1 MYFTPKLVWTKT
13 KDILAQQA
21 TKAFSSIFR
30 YQTNFGRFHSK
41 DMFRMF
47 DTMIKPI
54 LCYGSEIWGY
64 EFAINIEKVQVK
76 FCKRYC
82 CLSLNTADIF
92 VLGECGRL
100 PLCITYMS
108 NCVKYWLRLLRMGN
122 HRYPKQCYL
131 MLKRLDD
138 VGRKTWA
145 SSIQSLLYR
154 FGFGYAWLAQEVGNE
169 MNLLS
174 LFKQRL
180 IDCYTH
186 KWYSDINNSSKSN
199 HYRCFKSLL
208 EVELYLSVDLSYQ
221 AKEDLIGAQCEEI
234 ETCLNKNNSKRA
246 YQLVKDLTSE
256 KQGRSSTIQDK
267 SGKCLTEEKEILS
280 RWTEYCSELYN
291 YESCGDNTLLD
302 CSQPPEE
309 DLQPILHEEVEIAV
323 ASLKK
328 GKSAGVDNIPAE
340 LVQAG
345 GETMIDVLTEICNRI
360 WRTGEWPTPWTQS
373 LIITLPKKGNLQLC
387 QNYRTISLIS
397 HSSKIMLKVILNRLK
412 PQAEEIIA
420 EEQARFRAGRST
432 TEQIFNLRIL
442 CEKYLQHQQ
451 NLYHVFIDF
460 KKAFDR
466 VWHAALWATMR
477 KYNISANL
485 VRTIEQLYDKAT
497 SAVQMNGSI
506 GEWFRTTVGVR
517 QGCLLSPTLFNIFLE
532 RIMSDALEEH
542 DGKVSI
548 GGRNITNLRFADDI
562 DALAEE
568 EQELEALVESLD
580 KTCTRYK
587 MEISAEKTKLMTNSA
602 NGIQREINVN
612 GQKLGTVTSFKYLGA
627 VVSDD
632 GSKPEILSR
641 IAQATAA
648 LTKLKPIWRDNNIS
662 LGSKVK
668 LMRSLVISIFLYACE
683 SWTLTAELEKRTQAF
698 EMRCY
703 RRLLNISYKDHV
715 TNEEVRRKIQAAIGE
730 YDELLTLV
738 KKRKLRWFGH
748 VSRSS
753 GLAKTILQGTVKGK
767 RKRGRQKKRWEDNI
781 KEWTGMD
788 FASSTRAAENRSRWK
803 GVVANSSV
811 VPRRPS
817 KVMG

>member
-1 MYFTPKLVWTKT
+1 MYLMMDKEISCKGHC
-13 KDILAQQA
+13 D
-21 TKAFSSIFR
+21 S
-30 YQTNFGRFHSK
+30 FHS
-41 DMFRMF
+41 F
-47 DTMIKPI
+47 
-54 LCYGSEIWGY
+54 S
-64 EFAINIEKVQVK
+64 
-76 FCKRYC
+76 
-82 CLSLNTADIF
+82 
-92 VLGECGRL
+92 
-100 PLCITYMS
+100 
-108 NCVKYWLRLLRMGN
+108 
-122 HRYPKQCYL
+122 
-131 MLKRLDD
+131 
-138 VGRKTWA
+138 
-145 SSIQSLLYR
+145 
-154 FGFGYAWLAQEVGNE
+154 
-169 MNLLS
+169 
-174 LFKQRL
+174 
-180 IDCYTH
+180 
-186 KWYSDINNSSKSN
+186 
-199 HYRCFKSLL
+199 
-208 EVELYLSVDLSYQ
+208 
-221 AKEDLIGAQCEEI
+221 
-234 ETCLNKNNSKRA
+234 
-246 YQLVKDLTSE
+246 YQLVKDLTIE
-256 KQGRSSTIQDK
+256 KQGRSSTMQDK
-267 SGKCLTEEKEILS
+267 SGKCLTEEKKILS
-280 RWTEYCSELYN
+280 RWTEYCSELCN
-291 YESCGDNTLLD
+291 YESCGDNTVLD
-302 CSQPPEE
+302 CSRPPEE
-309 DLQPILHEEVEIAV
+309 DLQPILREEVEIAV

-345 GETMIDVLTEICNRI
+345 GETMIDALTEICNRT
-360 WRTGEWPTPWTQS
+360 WRTEEWPTPWTQS

-387 QNYRTISLIS
+387 QNYRNISLIS
-397 HSSKIMLKVILNRLK
+397 HSSKVMLKVILNRLK

-420 EEQARFRAGRST
+420 EEQAGFRAGRST

-451 NLYHVFIDF
+451 NLYHVFLDF

-466 VWHAALWATMR
+466 VWHAALWATRRM
-477 KYNISANL
+477 YNISANL

-497 SAVQMNGSI
+497 NAVQMDGSI

-517 QGCLLSPTLFNIFLE
+517 QGCLLSPTRFNIFLE

-542 DGKVSI
+542 DGKLSI

-587 MEISAEKTKLMTNSA
+587 MEISSEKTKPMTNSA
-602 NGIQREINVN
+602 NGIQREIKVK

-632 GSKPEILSR
+632 GSKPEVLSR

-648 LTKLKPIWRDNNIS
+648 LTKLKPILRDNNIS

-703 RRLLNISYKDHV
+703 RRLLNISDKDHV

-753 GLAKTILQGTVKGK
+753 GFAKTILQGTVKGK
-767 RKRGRQKKRWEDNI
+767 RKRGRQKKSREDNI

-788 FASSTRAAENRSRWK
+788 FASPTRAAENRSRWK
-803 GVVANSSV
+803 GIVANSSV
-811 VPRRPS
+811 VPRRPP